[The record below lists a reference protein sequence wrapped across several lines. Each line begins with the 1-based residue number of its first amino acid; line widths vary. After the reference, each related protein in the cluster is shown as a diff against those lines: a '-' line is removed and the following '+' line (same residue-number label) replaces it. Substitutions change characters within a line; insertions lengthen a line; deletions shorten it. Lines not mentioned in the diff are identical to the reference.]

1 MKFIF
6 SKDIREQSPFK
17 VILVMYLLL
26 SLLFYVSM
34 FFLED
39 FNLGLSAQDLKTK
52 ILGNDV
58 LFVQAMSWEDL
69 ILNIHI
75 KLFLYIFSSLVA
87 LSVFIKTDSSP
98 LSKVNFSILLFSLII
113 LETLSCLAIKWVGN
127 FAYLKSMSFIF
138 LQVLSIYICLKSLLF
153 LCTQSKKSVGP

>member
-69 ILNIHI
+69 ILSLIHI
-75 KLFLYIFSSLVA
+75 
-87 LSVFIKTDSSP
+87 
-98 LSKVNFSILLFSLII
+98 
-113 LETLSCLAIKWVGN
+113 
-127 FAYLKSMSFIF
+127 
-138 LQVLSIYICLKSLLF
+138 
-153 LCTQSKKSVGP
+153 